1 VNVSGNKIEAALALL
16 NGAIATHGSS
26 LIYPSSFAAE
36 ASVLIDMIGRNNLP
50 IPVLTLDTGRLPQST
65 YDVISE
71 VEQRYD
77 MKVQI
82 VFPDCREVEQMV
94 RDHGV
99 NLFRHSIEERKLC
112 CQVRKVNPLNRVLHG
127 KTAWITGRRR
137 EQSEGRGDLQSV
149 ERDPVYG
156 LTKYN
161 PLLDWSWEE
170 IWDYIRANDVPY
182 NKLHDHF
189 YHSIG
194 CECCTRAISVGEDAR
209 AGRWWW
215 ENDESVAE
223 CGLHVI
229 SPILEKP
236 AGEEGEGI

>member
-1 VNVSGNKIEAALALL
+1 MSGNKIEAALALL

>member
-1 VNVSGNKIEAALALL
+1 VSGNKIEAALALL

>member
-1 VNVSGNKIEAALALL
+1 MNVSGNKIEAALALL